1 MNIMY
6 LVYYYT
12 IGKPMEQDLRKAF
25 GGANVNASLAIITKL
40 GGVQV
45 LVMSRSYNFGALQ
58 ISVSVVDSFILFHFV
73 DFLGIFF
80 ASGISVQG
88 ENWPHKCV
96 KSYTNAVFI
105 YFIWNTF

>member
-12 IGKPMEQDLRKAF
+12 IGKPMEQDLRKH
-25 GGANVNASLAIITKL
+25 LE
-40 GGVQV
+40 
-45 LVMSRSYNFGALQ
+45 VMSRSYNFGALQ

-105 YFIWNTF
+105 YFIWNTFECEKSQI